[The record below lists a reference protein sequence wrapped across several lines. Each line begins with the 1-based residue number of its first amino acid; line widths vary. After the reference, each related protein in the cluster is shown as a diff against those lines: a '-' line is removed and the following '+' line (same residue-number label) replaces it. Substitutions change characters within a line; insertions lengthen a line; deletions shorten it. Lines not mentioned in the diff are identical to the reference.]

1 MKYCIDPK
9 VEIVAS
15 KVVDALYRVHRSL
28 GPGLLESVYETCFCH
43 ELLKQG
49 LSFRRQVPAPLI
61 YDQVRFECVLR
72 LDVLVQELIICE
84 LKAVDAL
91 HPIDQAQLLTY
102 LKLTNKRLG
111 FLVNF
116 NVVLIKDGIKRLVL

>member
-1 MKYCIDPK
+1 MKYCIDPNI
-9 VEIVAS
+9 EIVAR

-28 GPGLLESVYETCFCH
+28 GPGLLESLYETCFCH

-49 LSFRRQVPAPLI
+49 LSFRRQVQVPLI

-91 HPIDQAQLLTY
+91 HPIDRAQLLTY
-102 LKLTNKRLG
+102 LKWTNKRLG

-116 NVVLIKDGIKRLVL
+116 NVVLIKDGIKRLIL